1 MMKFFTFFMEGGLG
15 FMSVLT
21 VLLVGIF
28 FAAWKAPRWVKE
40 IGIFALLFGFLGHVL
55 GVYQVLSVMRDI
67 AAENGGGISGLFDAV
82 PVSVLLGGLKVTLN
96 TLIYGVIIYLISL
109 IVRVIQKPRL

>member
-1 MMKFFTFFMEGGLG
+1 MFTFFVNGGPA

-40 IGIFALLFGFLGHVL
+40 IGLFALAFGI
-55 GVYQVLSVMRDI
+55 LSAI
-67 AAENGGGISGLFDAV
+67 IGLQQAFDAISSGASV
-82 PVSVLLGGLKVTLN
+82 PPEVLCAGLKVVLIPV
-96 TLIYGVIIYLISL
+96 IYGIIIYLVSL
-109 IVRVIQKPRL
+109 VVRVIQKPRL

>member
-40 IGIFALLFGFLGHVL
+40 IGLFALLFGFLGHVL
-55 GVYQVLSVMRDI
+55 GVYQVLSVLRDL
-67 AAENGGGISGLFDAV
+67 ASENGGGISGLFDAV
-82 PVSVLLGGLKVTLN
+82 PVSVILGGLKVTLN
-96 TLIYGVIIYLISL
+96 TLIYGVIIYLVSL